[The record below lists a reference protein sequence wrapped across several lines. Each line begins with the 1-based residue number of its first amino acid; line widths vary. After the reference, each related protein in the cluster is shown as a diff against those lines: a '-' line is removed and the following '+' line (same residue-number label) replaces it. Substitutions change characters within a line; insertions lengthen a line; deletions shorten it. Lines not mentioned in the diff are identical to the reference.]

1 MSDTDSDSNDS
12 NSPSNRYVNDI
23 TLNLLMN
30 RCHHKKYLSK
40 TNPEEHK
47 REQKHY
53 SSLRKYKN
61 QIIDITRELLN
72 KPDKQITTDV
82 NEIFE
87 DYTKILIRYF
97 KMKALENKE
106 PYDNSDEDVLFGN
119 IDESEDDEDENIEKT
134 NQSSN
139 ILSLWG
145 GNQVLRSQRCKTS
158 T

>member
-12 NSPSNRYVNDI
+12 KGPSNRYVNDI

-30 RCHHKKYLSK
+30 RCHHKKYISK
-40 TNPEEHK
+40 TNPEEHI

-61 QIIDITRELLN
+61 QIIDITRELLSQ
-72 KPDKQITTDV
+72 PDKQITTDV

-87 DYTKILIRYF
+87 GYTKTLIRYF
-97 KMKALENKE
+97 KMKEIENKE
-106 PYDNSDEDVLFGN
+106 TYENSDEDVLFGTM
-119 IDESEDDEDENIEKT
+119 DESDNDDEDNKTEKAK
-134 NQSSN
+134 QSSN

-145 GNQVLRSQRCKTS
+145 GNRVLKNK
-158 T
+158 

>member
-12 NSPSNRYVNDI
+12 NTPSNKYVNDI

-30 RCHHKKYLSK
+30 RCQHKKYISK
-40 TNPEEHK
+40 TNPEQHN

-61 QIIDITRELLN
+61 QILEITRELLS
-72 KPDKQITTDV
+72 KPETQITTDV

-87 DYTKILIRYF
+87 GYTKTLIRYF
-97 KMKALENKE
+97 KMKEIENKE
-106 PYDNSDEDVLFGN
+106 IYENSDEDVLFGTM
-119 IDESEDDEDENIEKT
+119 DESDNDDEDNKTEKAKQT
-134 NQSSN
+134 SN

-145 GNQVLRSQRCKTS
+145 GNQVLKKK
-158 T
+158 

>member
-1 MSDTDSDSNDS
+1 MSDTESDSNDS
-12 NSPSNRYVNDI
+12 NDPSNRYVNDI

-30 RCHHKKYLSK
+30 RYQHKKYVSK
-40 TNPEEHK
+40 NNPEEHT

-61 QIIDITRELLN
+61 HILNITNELLL

-87 DYTKILIRYF
+87 GYTKTLIRYF
-97 KMKALENKE
+97 KMKEIENNETYEK
-106 PYDNSDEDVLFGN
+106 SDEDVLFGN
-119 IDESEDDEDENIEKT
+119 MDESDEEDETIDKT
-134 NQSSN
+134 NQSGN
-139 ILSLWG
+139 LFSLWG
-145 GNQVLRSQRCKTS
+145 GNQVLRSQRCKTP